1 MTIKSQLDALQFVL
15 RNDDKGLVPAFSQLH
30 FYGEGRVQ
38 TTSGTITFDAPWPG
52 NPLAVTVPM
61 QPVIKCM
68 QAAPDEKAR
77 IVVNKKGDLMIKVS
91 DYSSKLLPFQ
101 GEYPLMDKMSA
112 MPENCVAIPHK
123 YWNEDVVQAVELLR
137 PFVSDDATRPW
148 SQYML
153 LRNGMLYATNNVAIA
168 RHALPELEF
177 IGHDVL
183 LDVGTIDHILRIRAL
198 GHEVLRV
205 RLNETELL
213 CEFTD
218 GAWTA
223 YRSSAIAWPDV
234 KRFDAVLKEGEDAVP
249 ENMLQKITTIAN
261 IAGTKP
267 EGAIYLYEHGAL
279 AQMETTSARVWC
291 GAFKR
296 SAFMRSSLQQALGV
310 ADRWSVA
317 EYPAPVPFSGKGV
330 LGVLLGIRD
339 ASDAIT
345 VLLQGD
351 VDDA

>member
-1 MTIKSQLDALQFVL
+1 MIKSQLDALQFVL
-15 RNDDKGLVPAFSQLH
+15 RNDDKGMVPAFSQLH
-30 FYGEGRVQ
+30 FYGEEGRVQ

-77 IVVNKKGDLMIKVS
+77 IVVNKRGDLMIKVA

-101 GEYPLMDKMSA
+101 GEYPLMDKMQA
-112 MPENCVAIPHK
+112 MPENSAAIPAD
-123 YWNEDVVQAVELLR
+123 YWNKDVMNAIDLLR

-153 LRNGMLYATNNVAIA
+153 LRAGKLYATNNVAIT
-168 RHALPELEF
+168 RFDLPDLEF

-183 LDVGTIDHILRIRAL
+183 LDVGTIDHILRIRSL
-198 GHEVLRV
+198 GHDVSRI

-213 CEFTD
+213 CEFSD

-223 YRSSAIAWPDV
+223 YRSSAVVWPDV
-234 KRFDAVLKEGEDAVP
+234 SRFDAALCEGEEPVP
-249 ENMLQKITTIAN
+249 ENMAEKIQTIGS
-261 IAGTKP
+261 IASTKP
-267 EGAIYLYEHGAL
+267 EGAIYLYEHGAM

-310 ADRWSVA
+310 AEKWTVSL
-317 EYPAPVPFSGKGV
+317 YPAPVPFSGKGV
-330 LGVLLGIRD
+330 LGVLLGIRE
-339 ASDAIT
+339 ASDMIT
-345 VLLQGD
+345 TLLQGD